1 MSLFTRVRNFF
12 SPHHLVKK
20 GDTLSAIAE
29 HYYGDA
35 DKYLKI
41 YDANRDQLDSPDKI
55 YVGQILI
62 IPY

>member
-1 MSLFTRVRNFF
+1 MSLFTRIRNFF
-12 SPHHLVKK
+12 SPHHLVRK

-35 DKYLKI
+35 NQYLKI
-41 YDANRDQLDSPDKI
+41 YDANRDQLNDPNKI
-55 YVGQILI
+55 YPGQILV

>member
-1 MSLFTRVRNFF
+1 MSLFSRIRNFF

-35 DKYLKI
+35 NLYLKI
-41 YDANRDQLDSPDKI
+41 YAANRDQLDNPDKI
-55 YVGQILI
+55 YPGQILI